1 MAAKL
6 GKGLS
11 ALMEEE
17 YSDAPQGSA
26 TTGLATL
33 NINEIQSGKYQPR
46 KSFDEGELG
55 ELAASIAQNGIM
67 QPIVVRPVESK
78 SSKDKVKY
86 EIIAGERRWRA
97 SKRIGLDTIPAII
110 REMNDQQALELALVE
125 NVQREDLSAL
135 EEAAGYKQLID
146 EFDYTQEQLA
156 GAVGKSRS
164 HIANLLR
171 LLDLPEEIK
180 QMLQAGQL
188 TMGHARALM
197 TAENA
202 VELAKQVVAKNLSVR
217 QTEKLAKG
225 ELDTNKPKSPSS
237 KAPGVTSASGSN
249 RQAANKNEDILALE
263 ATLSKSLGL
272 KVQINDYGH
281 QQGEIVVGY
290 SSLEELDTILRRL
303 GDAI

>member
-1 MAAKL
+1 MAQAKL

-17 YSDAPQGSA
+17 YSDAPQAGSA
-26 TTGLATL
+26 SAATGL
-33 NINEIQSGKYQPR
+33 NELDVNVIRSGKYQPR
-46 KSFDEGELG
+46 KSFEESELG

-67 QPIVVRPVESK
+67 QPIVVRPIEAEGNIS
-78 SSKDKVKY
+78 Y

-97 SKRIGLDTIPAII
+97 SKRIGMDTVPAII
-110 REMNDQQALELALVE
+110 REMTDQQALELALVE

-135 EEAAGYKQLID
+135 EEAAGYQQLII
-146 EFDYTQEQLA
+146 EFNYTQEQLA
-156 GAVGKSRS
+156 GSVGKSRS

-171 LLDLPEEIK
+171 LLSLPNEVKSLLE
-180 QMLQAGQL
+180 AGKL

-197 TAENA
+197 TAENP
-202 VELAKQVVAKNLSVR
+202 VELANQVVAKNLNVR

-225 ELDTNKPKSPSS
+225 ESPDAPKTKAKESDTPA
-237 KAPGVTSASGSN
+237 KAPISIPAGE
-249 RQAANKNEDILALE
+249 KNEDILALE
-263 ATLSKSLGL
+263 ATLSQSLGL
-272 KVQINDYGH
+272 KVQINDRGH
-281 QQGEIVVGY
+281 QQGDIVVSY